1 MFGGL
6 AERTLRM
13 KKLNFRHIGPVVRA
27 CIIACGLL
35 VPLTSPEPALAQ
47 SVSNPAT
54 DNILK
59 IGNGSEINSL
69 DPHTIQDAARLA
81 VKVNT
86 YDPLYRWVGNPP
98 HAIPW
103 LASGYTVS
111 PDGLVY
117 TVTLVKSAKF
127 HDGTEVTADDVV
139 YSMDRMLTLKQG
151 SARFFLPIIDTGGS
165 KAIDPH
171 TVQFT
176 LKRPAAPFAG
186 LFSEIYIVNK
196 AMVQAHEK
204 VADSKS
210 DWGAEWLSGHTA
222 GSGPF
227 HITEYDPATG
237 WYAERFRDHF
247 AGWPDKAVDG
257 IRFRTIR
264 EINSQT
270 LALTRGDID
279 LWMGTISP
287 DQFERLRKVPSLV
300 TMQEPHQRLFMIN
313 FNNLKPPY
321 DNIHVRRAFSYAF
334 DYNGFIHGILND
346 KVLRDPLPMPSS
358 VPGFNKDVKGFTYD
372 VDKAKAELALAD
384 VKLDRPLNI
393 YAMTGFAMAEQ
404 AAQVLQAGLRK
415 LGVQANVVAETWPT
429 LADKCRNPDSAPE
442 MMPIW
447 ASANYADPHTWAGE
461 MYDSTRWG
469 SYATCSYYKNPKVDA
484 MLSKAF
490 VSQDKDERAK
500 LYSDVN
506 ALIAEDA
513 PSIFISEEIWINV
526 RNRRLQGYEF
536 TPVGN
541 GNFLKSVWLDPPS

>member
-1 MFGGL
+1 MSDWL
-6 AERTLRM
+6 ARRPFKMRKVSLRIES
-13 KKLNFRHIGPVVRA
+13 LIR
-27 CIIACGLL
+27 LL
-35 VPLTSPEPALAQ
+35 VIASVILVSSETFYPAFAQ
-47 SVSNPAT
+47 SGSNSAG
-54 DNILK
+54 DNVLK

-98 HAIPW
+98 RAIPW
-103 LASGYTVS
+103 LATGYTVS

-117 TVTLVKSAKF
+117 TVALAKGAKF
-127 HDGTEVTADDVV
+127 HDETEITADDVV
-139 YSMDRMLTLKQG
+139 YSMDRMLNLKQG
-151 SARFFLPIIDTGGS
+151 SARFFLPIIDPGKT
-165 KAIDPH
+165 KAIDRY
-171 TVQFT
+171 TVEFT
-176 LKRPAAPFAG
+176 LKHPAAPFAG
-186 LFSEIYIVNK
+186 LFSEIFIVNK

-204 VADSKS
+204 TTDGKG
-210 DWGAEWLSGHTA
+210 DWGAEWLSSHTA

-227 HITEYDPATG
+227 HITEYDPAVG
-237 WYAERFRDHF
+237 WYAERFKDHF
-247 AGWPDKAVDG
+247 TGWPDKTIDG

-279 LWMGTISP
+279 YWMGTISP

-300 TMQEPHQRLFMIN
+300 AMQAPHQRLFLIN
-313 FNNLKPPY
+313 FNNLKPPF

-334 DYNGFIHGILND
+334 DYDGFIHGILND
-346 KVLRDPLPMPSS
+346 KVRRDPEPMPSS
-358 VPGFNKDVKGFTYD
+358 VPGFSTDVKGFTYD
-372 VDKAKAELALAD
+372 LDKAKAELALANI
-384 VKLDRPLNI
+384 KPDRTLNI

-415 LGVQANVVAETWPT
+415 IGINANVVAETWPT
-429 LADKCRNPDSAPE
+429 LADKCRSPDNAPE

-469 SYATCSYYKNPKVDA
+469 SYATCSFYKNPKVDA
-484 MLSKAF
+484 LLTKAF
-490 VSQDKDERAK
+490 VSQDQDERAK
-500 LYSDVN
+500 LYADVN
-506 ALIAEDA
+506 VIVAEDA

-526 RNRRLQGYEF
+526 RNRRMQGYEF
-536 TPVGN
+536 TPVGS
-541 GNFLKSVWLDPPS
+541 GNFLKGVWLDQPS